1 MDETWVFRVVGL
13 YSFAD
18 RRCSGL
24 FDLDNMIQATD
35 IGSAVSSGIEIGRGI
50 SEVGLLA
57 IAAGFFVVFS
67 IMNLLLFYGIFKK
80 LFNNLMEDKKVN
92 ENELRDSILDLSKQL
107 EPMSDESR
115 FRNVETIKKIAAKE
129 FELSV
134 EQVCN
139 VINNVKTDNHV
150 ADNESYIQDKL
161 RRLLNNI
168 HRERSNYFT
177 AFKHNGHQLNFY
189 INPKWAERVID
200 VAFSEVYDP
209 IDNPK
214 RTRSNV
220 KAIYDEIKI
229 EFVSNLMAK

>member
-1 MDETWVFRVVGL
+1 
-13 YSFAD
+13 
-18 RRCSGL
+18 
-24 FDLDNMIQATD
+24 MIQATD